1 MNSACTV
8 HAFKNIKNGSHGI
21 IYTFKN
27 YFAIVFLVFSFNNNK
42 FNLNESYIFKIHLC
56 TYPHN
61 IYSNRT
67 YIKTIQ
73 SNHLEYQNLT
83 VILLIEMNMVNIKMK
98 QNLKNRKWKFWNV
111 KSQNENNSKIKGAK
125 VHRSLK
131 ILVSN
136 KYPIYEIKIFLN
148 YLRTPY
154 IHVV

>member
-42 FNLNESYIFKIHLC
+42 FNLNGPYIFKIHLC

-67 YIKTIQ
+67 YTKTIQ

-98 QNLKNRKWKFWNV
+98 QNLKNRK
-111 KSQNENNSKIKGAK
+111 
-125 VHRSLK
+125 
-131 ILVSN
+131 
-136 KYPIYEIKIFLN
+136 
-148 YLRTPY
+148 
-154 IHVV
+154 